1 MDTLRATVA
10 NMVRFLTWPI
20 AEFRRGVGGS
30 LTTLEIILGGFGL
43 VAALVTAALLSPA
56 LGSLPGAAGDF
67 APIGA
72 AILLA
77 PVGIGVALSR
87 RAEVDRF
94 LRSIAARTEDVTVP
108 LHVSPDQPNA
118 MSAATSPTGDPA
130 PHSGTTNT
138 PAASVVVDTSAIIDG
153 RLADVVA
160 SGFLLADLLVPR
172 FILDELR
179 RVADSSDPLKRQR
192 GRHGLE
198 MLARIQAD
206 STIRTHIIDEDPSG
220 ETGADQPDVDAKLL
234 AIARLRGAALLTNDF
249 NLNRVAGVEDVRV
262 LNLNALAQAVRT
274 NALPGEHL
282 DLQIHQE
289 GRERAQ
295 GVGFLPDGTMVVVEE
310 ARSLVGQDVAVE
322 VTRVIQTQAGRMLF
336 ARLTSPDT
344 DSVGTDSAAPTNTE
358 PTSAPAT
365 DSAGVAP

>member
-1 MDTLRATVA
+1 MDTLRTAVTQT
-10 NMVRFLTWPI
+10 VRFLTWPL
-20 AEFRRGVGGS
+20 AEFRRGVGGG

-94 LRSIAARTEDVTVP
+94 LHSIAARTEDVTGP
-108 LHVSPDQPNA
+108 LHAPADPTTTTAPTDQTG
-118 MSAATSPTGDPA
+118 AAVAQAGPPSGPT
-130 PHSGTTNT
+130 
-138 PAASVVVDTSAIIDG
+138 ASVVVDTSAIIDG

-198 MLARIQAD
+198 MLARIQSD
-206 STIRTHIIDEDPSG
+206 TTVRTLIIDEEFP
-220 ETGADQPDVDAKLL
+220 DQPDVDAKIL
-234 AIARLRGAALLTNDF
+234 ALARARGAALLTNDF

-295 GVGFLPDGTMVVVEE
+295 GVGFLQDGTMVVVEE

-322 VTRVIQTQAGRMLF
+322 ITRVIQTQAGRMLF
-336 ARLTSPDT
+336 ARLTSPEPNEPAAIGAAGPT
-344 DSVGTDSAAPTNTE
+344 DAP
-358 PTSAPAT
+358 
-365 DSAGVAP
+365 SAGTPGVPR

>member
-1 MDTLRATVA
+1 MDTLRTAA
-10 NMVRFLTWPI
+10 ARAVRLFTWPI
-20 AEFRRGVGGS
+20 AEIRRGVGGG

-43 VAALVTAALLSPA
+43 VASLVAAALLSPA
-56 LGSLPGAAGDF
+56 LGALPGAAGDF

-72 AILLA
+72 AVLLA

-87 RAEVDRF
+87 RAEVERF
-94 LRSIAARTEDVTVP
+94 LHSIAARTESVTGTLSVP
-108 LHVSPDQPNA
+108 PDPV
-118 MSAATSPTGDPA
+118 AAHTRGPTSG
-130 PHSGTTNT
+130 
-138 PAASVVVDTSAIIDG
+138 AAAVVVDTSAIIDG

-172 FILDELR
+172 FVLDELR

-192 GRHGLE
+192 GRYGLE

-206 STIRTHIIDEDPSG
+206 PSVRTLIVDEDFP
-220 ETGADQPDVDAKLL
+220 EQTDVDAKVL
-234 AIARLRGAALLTNDF
+234 ALARTRGAALLTNDF

-274 NALPGEHL
+274 NALPGERL
-282 DLQIHQE
+282 DLRIHQE

-295 GVGFLPDGTMVVVEE
+295 GVGFLQDGTMVVVED
-310 ARSLVGQDVAVE
+310 ARSLLGQDITVE

-336 ARLTSPDT
+336 AQLDQPS
-344 DSVGTDSAAPTNTE
+344 DSD
-358 PTSAPAT
+358 PTSLAVSDRT
-365 DSAGVAP
+365 GGSR

>member
-1 MDTLRATVA
+1 MDTLRATVT
-10 NMVRFLTWPI
+10 NIVRLLTWPI

-94 LRSIAARTEDVTVP
+94 LHSIAARTEDVTVP
-108 LHVSPDQPNA
+108 LHGLADHPPTTESTQTDNATTPVEQP
-118 MSAATSPTGDPA
+118 
-130 PHSGTTNT
+130 TNST
-138 PAASVVVDTSAIIDG
+138 PAVVVDTSAIIDG

-206 STIRTHIIDEDPSG
+206 SSIRTLIIDEDPSSQPD
-220 ETGADQPDVDAKLL
+220 TDQPDVDAKLL
-234 AIARLRGAALLTNDF
+234 ALARTRGAALLTNDF

-274 NALPGEHL
+274 NALPGEVL
-282 DLQIHQE
+282 DIQIHQE

-310 ARSLVGQDVAVE
+310 ARSLVGQNVAAE

-336 ARLTSPDT
+336 ARLASTDT
-344 DSVGTDSAAPTNTE
+344 DSSSPAD
-358 PTSAPAT
+358 APAT
-365 DSAGVAP
+365 DSARTDSAGVTP